1 MHRHEGV
8 DWECG
13 DKCPI
18 CWYQNTIAAKDEEIA
33 RLTELERVLREG
45 NSKLWNRNQKLWK
58 LWQQNVAGLNREI
71 AQWQEQAGQAAVMA
85 EQLEDALAQCER
97 ERDAAAVR
105 KWIAPEPSKETALGR
120 PFGEWWKSLGGAAL
134 YTEEEASVT
143 ERADKAERER
153 DEEAAKYALKWD
165 LNEARSE
172 RDEAAAQCASL
183 IEQNAELIRQV
194 RERDEA
200 ANMLRYLVDR
210 GMIIPLHERGCP
222 EDDTCACDI
231 VGDINNILANHS
243 YVPE

>member
-58 LWQQNVAGLNREI
+58 LWQQNAAGLNREI

-105 KWIAPEPSKETALGR
+105 KWIAPETSKETALGR

-153 DEEAAKYALKWD
+153 DE
-165 LNEARSE
+165 
-172 RDEAAAQCASL
+172 AAAQCASL

-210 GMIIPLHERGCP
+210 GMIIDNSSLHERGCP